1 MFIYAQQELKSDAPL
16 LYFWYADMELS
27 NYNDDNPESCS
38 RAMHILSCLGSGV
51 AYIPYRS
58 PPSAPQLL
66 RSRQGFK
73 DHIRNLRSTW
83 ARGVIH
89 DSSIAL
95 ICSAALFEEVT
106 TGRDEALEVFNHAFS
121 TVFPG

>member
-1 MFIYAQQELKSDAPL
+1 
-16 LYFWYADMELS
+16 MELS
-27 NYNDDNPESCS
+27 DFNNSNLESIS

-51 AYIPYRS
+51 AYSPYQC

-66 RSRQGFK
+66 RARQGFK

-83 ARGVIH
+83 ARGVIN

-106 TGRDEALEVFNHAFS
+106 AGRDEALDVFNHAFS